1 LDEVIYHVL
10 LEGRKVGP
18 YDRRTIVGMRIKKT
32 LTSDHVLI
40 GTDGT
45 QLTVGD
51 LIGHP
56 PVKPF
61 QSEKSG
67 SFSLVQATY
76 TAALLDNRAGAFD
89 IPQFK
94 GEVEARIQG
103 DVLRMAGRFRNGFGW
118 KDGRVKLMLKDVVHA
133 RVRASQVDLWLRN
146 PDAPKAPLQRLTLEL
161 FSHESAGELVDWL
174 PSATALPESAP
185 AALTPAAQS
194 DRKMLWVLAA
204 GVTTATV
211 LIVVLLTVLVRTR
224 IH

>member
-1 LDEVIYHVL
+1 VDQVIYHVL

-56 PVKPF
+56 PVKSF
-61 QSEKSG
+61 QPERSG

-76 TAALLDNRAGAFD
+76 TAALLEIRGKAFE
-89 IPQFK
+89 IPLFK
-94 GEVEARIQG
+94 GEVEARVQG
-103 DVLRMAGRFRNGFGW
+103 DVLRMAGRYRKGLGW
-118 KDGRVKLMLKDVVHA
+118 KETRVKLMLRDIVHA

-146 PDAPKAPLQRLTLEL
+146 SDTPNEPLQRLTLEL
-161 FSHESAGELVDWL
+161 FSPESAGEFVDWL
-174 PSATALPESAP
+174 PAATPLPESGSG
-185 AALTPAAQS
+185 ALTTAARS
-194 DRKMLWVLAA
+194 DRKMLWMVAA

-211 LIVVLLTVLVRTR
+211 IVVVLLSVLVRTR

>member
-1 LDEVIYHVL
+1 VDQVIYHVL

-45 QLTVGD
+45 QTTVGD

-56 PVKPF
+56 PEKPF
-61 QSEKSG
+61 QPERSG
-67 SFSLVQATY
+67 NFSLVQATY
-76 TAALLDNRAGAFD
+76 TAALLDVQEGTFD
-89 IPQFK
+89 IPSFK
-94 GEVEARIQG
+94 GEVEARVQG
-103 DVLRMAGRFRNGFGW
+103 DVLRMAGRYRKGFGW
-118 KDGRVKLMLKDVVHA
+118 KEGRVKLMLKDVVHA
-133 RVRASQVDLWLRN
+133 RVRTSQVDLWLRN
-146 PDAPKAPLQRLTLEL
+146 SETPRVPLQRLTLEL

-174 PSATALPESAP
+174 PGATALPESTP

-194 DRKMLWVLAA
+194 DRKMLWMVAA

-211 LIVVLLTVLVRTR
+211 LVVVLLSVLVRTR